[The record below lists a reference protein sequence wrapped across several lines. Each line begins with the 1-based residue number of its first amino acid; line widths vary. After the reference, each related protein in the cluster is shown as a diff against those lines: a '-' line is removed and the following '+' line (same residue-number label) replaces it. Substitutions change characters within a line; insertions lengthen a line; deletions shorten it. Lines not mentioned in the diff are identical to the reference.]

1 MQKYKKV
8 GKVPNHPYGEM
19 EDMLCYTSKKTF
31 PYGIV
36 PRPPSAMNLKT
47 IFLLPERIVSRTLAL
62 EDEACFSYAPLFAL
76 WRK

>member
-1 MQKYKKV
+1 V
-8 GKVPNHPYGEM
+8 EV
-19 EDMLCYTSKKTF
+19 
-31 PYGIV
+31 IV

>member
-1 MQKYKKV
+1 MVEPARLQ
-8 GKVPNHPYGEM
+8 
-19 EDMLCYTSKKTF
+19 KTF